1 MIIFG
6 ILLFALLVVV
16 HEFGHF
22 IAARRSGVDVEE
34 FGIGFPPKLFGKKL
48 GKHKT
53 LYSFNLIPLGGF
65 VRLKG
70 ETDSDKSKSSFGS
83 VSLRKKAK
91 ILLAGVGMNVVAV
104 YVILLV
110 LALVSLPKVLP
121 NQFSIASNEKDL
133 KTQVLVTD
141 VSKDSAAASIG
152 MVVGDEVLQIDGQ
165 QITSTES
172 LHQATAARPNKTV
185 EVIYRHKNEQ
195 KVARATLADDNG
207 EGRLGVVPLD
217 ATSSRYTWSAPLVAA
232 GATLQMLWL
241 TLSGIVTTLIGFIAG
256 IFTRADTSA
265 ATEAVTGPV
274 GVFFLMK
281 NIGSFGLEYLL
292 VLIASISASLAVVN
306 ALPIPAL
313 DGGRLALIVGA
324 RGLKKKLSPQF
335 ENAVHSIGFMV
346 LIGLIILISYVD
358 VRRFF

>member
-1 MIIFG
+1 MIFLG

-22 IAARRSGVDVEE
+22 IAARRNGVDVEE
-34 FGIGFPPKLFGKKL
+34 FGIGFPPKLFGKKM
-48 GKHKT
+48 GKHQT

-65 VRLKG
+65 VKLKG
-70 ETDSDKSKSSFGS
+70 ETDSDKSKHSFGS
-83 VSLRKKAK
+83 VSLGKKAK
-91 ILLAGVGMNVVAV
+91 ILMAGVGMNVVAV

-110 LALVSLPKVLP
+110 LALFSLPKVLP
-121 NQFSIASNEKDL
+121 NQFNIASNEKDL
-133 KTQVLVTD
+133 NTQVLVTN
-141 VSKDSAAASIG
+141 VSKDSAASSIG
-152 MVVGDEVLQIDGQ
+152 MVVGDQVKNIDGVA
-165 QITSTES
+165 ISSTED
-172 LHQATAARPNKTV
+172 LQNATSSRPDKTV
-185 EVIYRHKNEQ
+185 EVVYRHKNEQ
-195 KVARATLADDNG
+195 KVATAKLANDKG

-217 ATSSRYTWSAPLVAA
+217 ATASRYTWSAPIVAA

-241 TLSGIVTTLIGFIAG
+241 TLSGIVTTLVGFIVG
-256 IFTRADTSA
+256 LFTRTDTSA

-281 NIGSFGLEYLL
+281 NIGSFGFEYLL
-292 VLIASISASLAVVN
+292 ILIASISASLAVVN

-313 DGGRLALIVGA
+313 DGGRLALIMAA
-324 RGLKKKLSPQF
+324 RGLKKKLSPRL

-346 LIGLIILISYVD
+346 LIGLIILISYFD